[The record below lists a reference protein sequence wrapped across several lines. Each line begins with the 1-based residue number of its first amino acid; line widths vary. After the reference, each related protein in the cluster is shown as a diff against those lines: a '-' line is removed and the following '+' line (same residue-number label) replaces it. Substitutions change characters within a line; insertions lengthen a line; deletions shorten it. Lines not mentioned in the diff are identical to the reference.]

1 MSKQE
6 IPKPVNRMILV
17 EVIKEQKED
26 TGGILVP
33 KGYKE
38 INPHSTARVVSVS
51 PGCTIDV
58 REGSEIVF
66 ETSVLEEVKAKGKVY
81 SFVSENYVVCVL

>member
-1 MSKQE
+1 MSKE
-6 IPKPVNRMILV
+6 ETPKPVNRMILV
-17 EVIKEQKED
+17 EVIQEQQAEP
-26 TGGILVP
+26 GGILVP
-33 KGYKE
+33 KGYKD

-66 ETSVLEEVKAKGKVY
+66 ETSVLEEVKTKGKVY